1 MIALNI
7 LVVNGRKINSFALA
21 FECLTNYSNHDNYVR
36 LVDLDI
42 VKLPF
47 LKKTRVSKKI
57 LKQLNVTLASKS
69 FYKSFKNYCRAAKI
83 ASEWYKK
90 ALLSE
95 NPWEENAIGEEI
107 PVGLLV
113 KSLIA
118 RSMGSANFE
127 IKDCPP
133 LHVYEIAQTT
143 IFSYFQTLEAID
155 LFGED
160 LELGFAHGGRDA
172 FSAGAITAFKKLNI
186 PFRLLEAGGVPSRW
200 SEFKISPHYSPEFW
214 NRMAL
219 ASEKV
224 DNQSLIDNWW
234 QIRLKGSDH
243 FRSEEWGSTRVPK
256 LLPMGLPK
264 KFVSF
269 FTTSDF
275 EIPIFKEFDYQIG
288 TFKNQFEA
296 LTELHRLTR
305 LNNIHLVIRRHPNS
319 VDSSGKDREISLWK
333 TFKNLPGVTYIEPHE
348 KIDSIALAQAS
359 QKVFTF
365 KSSVGIESLWLGVPA
380 YALGP
385 ARWAWTDELRAWNS
399 DKISQILKENS
410 YIDKVH
416 PIRWAN
422 MMTNMDYE
430 CKKFESIHGNFAIYR
445 GVKIKNV
452 NLANFIEKI
461 LIRIINFIYKQ

>member
-1 MIALNI
+1 MNI

-21 FECLTNYSNHDNYVR
+21 LECLTKYSNHNNYVR

-47 LKKTRVSKKI
+47 LKKTKASNNI

-69 FYKSFKNYCRAAKI
+69 FYQSFKNYCRAANI

-90 ALLSE
+90 ALSSK
-95 NPWEENAIGEEI
+95 NPWEENAISEEI

-143 IFSYFQTLEAID
+143 IFSYFQTLEAIN
-155 LFGED
+155 LFEGD

-186 PFRLLEAGGVPSRW
+186 PFRLLEAGGIPSRW

-214 NRMAL
+214 NRMTL
-219 ASEKV
+219 ASEKIE
-224 DNQSLIDNWW
+224 NQSLIDNWW
-234 QIRLKGSDH
+234 QTRLAGSDH
-243 FRSEEWGSTRVPK
+243 FRSEEWGRTRVPE
-256 LLPMGLPK
+256 LLPTTLPK

-288 TFKNQFEA
+288 TFKNQFDA
-296 LTELHRLTR
+296 LTELYRLTK

-319 VDSSGKDREISLWK
+319 VDKLGKDREINLWK
-333 TFKNLPGVTYIEPHE
+333 NYMNLPGVTYIEPHE
-348 KIDSIALAQAS
+348 KIDSIALAKAS

-399 DKISQILKENS
+399 EKISQILKENS
-410 YIDKVH
+410 VIDKVH

-422 MMTNMDYE
+422 MMINMDHE

-445 GVKIKNV
+445 NIKIKNIEFA
-452 NLANFIEKI
+452 NLIEKI
-461 LIRIINFIYKQ
+461 LTRIFNFLYNQLN